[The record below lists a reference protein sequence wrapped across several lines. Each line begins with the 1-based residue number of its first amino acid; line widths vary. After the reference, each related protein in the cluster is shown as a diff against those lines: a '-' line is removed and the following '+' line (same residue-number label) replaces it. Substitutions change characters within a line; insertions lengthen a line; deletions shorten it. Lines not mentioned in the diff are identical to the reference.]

1 MTEPGPDQIGL
12 TAEGPGRMPWRGW
25 RRVIRRVVRRLG
37 VEGLSTAAGGVAF
50 FALMS
55 LFPAIVAAVLIY
67 GIFADPGIVREHLAL
82 IRHLIPTSAYKVLE
96 DQITALVTRPATG
109 LGWGLLISLVIAIW
123 SASRGIAA
131 LIEIIGM
138 AYRQKD
144 NRSILKSILLSIV
157 FTFLGGVF
165 LLFTVLMVGAVPALL
180 RVMWLPS
187 GTETLVELVRWP
199 ILAAAIVAAILCLY
213 RFAPDRE
220 EAKWRWIVPGALL
233 ASGAWMLFSLGFSL
247 YVDNFA
253 SYDATFG
260 SVAAIVVLMLWLYYT
275 IFIIVVGAVLNAELE
290 MQTVEDSTT
299 GPPVPMGERG
309 AYVADHVAGGST

>member
-1 MTEPGPDQIGL
+1 MAEPKPDEVGL
-12 TAEGPGRMPWRGW
+12 TANGPGRMPWRGW
-25 RRVIRRVVRRLG
+25 WQVIRRSIRRLG
-37 VEGLSTAAGGVAF
+37 AEGLSTAAGGVAF

-55 LFPAIVAAVLIY
+55 LFPALVAAVLIY
-67 GIFADPGIVREHLAL
+67 GIFADTAIVGQHLAL
-82 IRHLIPTSAYKVLE
+82 VQHLMPANAYKVLE
-96 DQITALVTRPATG
+96 DQITTLVTRPATG

-144 NRSILKSILLSIV
+144 NRSIVRSILLSIV
-157 FTFLGGVF
+157 LTFLGGLF
-165 LLFTVLMVGAVPALL
+165 LFFTVLTVGAVPALMRVL
-180 RVMWLPS
+180 RLPKDIES
-187 GTETLVELVRWP
+187 LVELIRWP
-199 ILAAAIVAAILCLY
+199 ILAAAVVVAVICLY

-220 EAKWRWIVPGALL
+220 DAKWRWIVPGALV
-233 ASGAWMLFSLGFSL
+233 ASAAWMLFSLAFSL

-275 IFIIVVGAVLNAELE
+275 IFIFVVGAVLNAELE
-290 MQTVEDSTT
+290 MQTIQDSTT
-299 GPPVPMGERG
+299 GPPLPMGERG
-309 AYVADHVAGGST
+309 AYVADHVEGGPT